1 MEWFTATL
9 HTVESHLIIAGCM
22 VLITATLIMLCV
34 PGTLIPLSIA
44 SGALVHPVLAT
55 AAVVLGM
62 TAGSQ
67 LLFLFTQRVAH
78 ERLRQRLGSKLET
91 FEKQFHRFGLLYL
104 VGLRVIGAPHFLVTG
119 CGALMQIRRSTFALS
134 TALGTF
140 PVVALGSGLGSL
152 LG

>member
-9 HTVESHLIIAGCM
+9 HTVDSHLIIAGCM

-44 SGALVHPVLAT
+44 FGALVHPVLAT
-55 AAVVLGM
+55 GAVVLGM
-62 TAGSQ
+62 TLGSQ
-67 LLFLFTQRVAH
+67 LLFLFAQRVAR
-78 ERLRQRLGSKLET
+78 ERLRQRLGFRFQT
-91 FEKQFHRFGLLYL
+91 FEKRFLQFGLLYL

-119 CGALMQIRRSTFALS
+119 GGALMQIRRSTFAIS